1 VNLRP
6 INVHIGGSEYPGQNV
21 PSSADPPQGLIRSTD
36 NTVAV
41 FLTFLAGEQV
51 SARTARLYL
60 GHLGRFAAWLREQYR
75 AELVDATSHDLREY
89 RARLAERQKPA
100 SVNAALAALQRFYGW
115 ARDTGRIKT
124 NPTAKLKAVASQP
137 LAPQGF
143 TSIERQRLRRE
154 AERAGPMP
162 DAIVTT
168 LLNTGL
174 RVDELIHLTWDDVT
188 LLPRSGKAA
197 IRKGKG
203 DKARTVPLNTLVRDA
218 LNGVRPTL
226 VEGPIFRGRR
236 GPYTDRGIRNLLA
249 VLGRRAN
256 VPHVHPHRFRHDTA
270 RRLVEHVD
278 LPTVAALLGH
288 SRLDTVRIYAQPDME
303 ALERAAATLERSD
316 ASSP

>member
-1 VNLRP
+1 MAMHPRLGLPP
-6 INVHIGGSEYPGQNV
+6 IRVHNGGLEYPGRRV
-21 PSSADPPQGLIRSTD
+21 SSSADPPQGLIRSTD
-36 NTVAV
+36 NTVAA

-75 AELVDATSHDLREY
+75 AELIDATSHDLREY

-115 ARDTGRIKT
+115 ARDTGRVKA
-124 NPTAKLKAVASQP
+124 NPTAKLKPVASQP

-174 RVDELIHLTWDDVT
+174 RVDELVNLMWSDVI
-188 LLPRSGKAA
+188 LQPRSRKAT
-197 IRKGKG
+197 IKRGKG
-203 DKARTVPLNTLVRDA
+203 
-218 LNGVRPTL
+218 
-226 VEGPIFRGRR
+226 E
-236 GPYTDRGIRNLLA
+236 
-249 VLGRRAN
+249 
-256 VPHVHPHRFRHDTA
+256 
-270 RRLVEHVD
+270 
-278 LPTVAALLGH
+278 
-288 SRLDTVRIYAQPDME
+288 
-303 ALERAAATLERSD
+303 
-316 ASSP
+316 